1 MVSLRWLRPQA
12 IERVQRSSAD
22 ILEQDRTMQRN
33 MCQLLRQ
40 YLTNFIRPECLTGV
54 SEHDIDRFDFWDAEM
69 EVPTLSW
76 VSVQQLACCSRKRQ
90 TAWKERNKRLPSS
103 PLLAMSSDPDSPSQ
117 SSTSDNTSDMVC
129 TSTCAAFFTTVRAF
143 YHEACAVSKMVSKF
157 PFRDTTIR
165 DLSLLDPS
173 SRSKTTSAS
182 VTRLAKRFLRLST
195 EDMDDLHREFLDYKS
210 MPEDQLPPVD
220 ASSPSAIDHFWS
232 AIASMP
238 APGDAEQHRFTH
250 LAELCK
256 VLLVLPHSTA
266 SPERLFS
273 MIRKIET
280 GHASRKAP
288 PSKSLQLAPCEA
300 QHGPGVLPERGVVL
314 SRSPES
320 CPHSH

>member
-1 MVSLRWLRPQA
+1 MNDQMK
-12 IERVQRSSAD
+12 RVEDALANPEAKLWCHFVGYALKPLNAFNVALQTSSSK
-22 ILEQDRTMQRN
+22 IGTMQRDIF
-33 MCQLLRQ
+33 QLLRQ

-54 SEHDIDRFDFWDAEM
+54 SEDDIDRFDFWDAEM
-69 EVPTLSW
+69 EVPNSELGIGTATRLLLEEEADSMEGT
-76 VSVQQLACCSRKRQ
+76 QQ
-90 TAWKERNKRLPSS
+90 E
-103 PLLAMSSDPDSPSQ
+103 
-117 SSTSDNTSDMVC
+117 
-129 TSTCAAFFTTVRAF
+129 AAFFTTVRAF
-143 YHEACAVSKMVSKF
+143 YREAVSKMVSKF

-173 SRSKTTSAS
+173 SRSKTTSTS

-266 SPERLFS
+266 DPERLFS

-280 GHASRKAP
+280 DHRGSLLPATVCSLLHVKLNTDQECFRSEALFCPDLLKA
-288 PSKSLQLAPCEA
+288 ARTA
-300 QHGPGVLPERGVVL
+300 TD
-314 SRSPES
+314 RSNVRSSSE
-320 CPHSH
+320 